1 MNEIARIYY
10 FQRMKT
16 GLFLN
21 CREEGTRREH
31 EKAGGEKWTSI

>member
-10 FQRMKT
+10 FFGMT
-16 GLFLN
+16 AGVFLN
-21 CREEGTRREH
+21 YREEGTRREH